1 MKKVL
6 FVFVFLIALVVAA
19 YFIFTEGVLPVN
31 RDDTSKKL
39 IVIKKGSN
47 VDDIANVLFLEKLIR
62 NRVVFYAVV
71 KQLGIERDLQA
82 GDFELSPSMDAYT
95 IAKTLTKGS
104 IDVWVTIPE
113 GLRKE
118 EIAELLTKELP
129 SFSSSEFLTI
139 AREGYLFPDTY
150 LLPRTSDADKV
161 VETLLET
168 HNQKVSKLITKD
180 KLAKLGLESENDVLT
195 LASLVEREA
204 RLSEDRI
211 PVASVYLKRLSEPMR
226 LQVDAT
232 VQYAL
237 GYDIIEKSWWK
248 RGLTFQDL
256 KVDSPYNT
264 YENDG
269 IPPGPICNPGL
280 AAIEAVL
287 EADRDT
293 PYLYYVNDIYGK
305 LHYAKNLAE
314 HEKNVA
320 KYVTGQQ

>member
-1 MKKVL
+1 MKKLL
-6 FVFVFLIALVVAA
+6 FVFVFIIALAGAA

-31 RDDTSKKL
+31 KDDTSKKL
-39 IVIKKGSN
+39 VVIKKGSN

-62 NRVVFYAVV
+62 NRVVFYVVV

-82 GDFELSPSMDAYT
+82 GDFELSPSMDAHT

-139 AREGYLFPDTY
+139 ANDGYLFPDTY
-150 LLPRTSDADKV
+150 LMPRAADAEKV
-161 VETLLET
+161 VETLRGT
-168 HNQKVSKLITKD
+168 YDQKVSKLITPE
-180 KLAKLGLESENDVLT
+180 KLSRLGLDSEKDVLT

-204 RLSEDRI
+204 GLPEDRV
-211 PVASVYLKRLSEPMR
+211 PVASVYLKRLTEPMR

-237 GYDIIEKSWWK
+237 GYDIVEKSWWK
-248 RGLTFQDL
+248 KGLTFDDL
-256 KVDSPYNT
+256 KIDSPYNT

-287 EADRDT
+287 AADKET

-305 LHYAKNLAE
+305 LHYATSLAE